1 VIMSIEGRAYPVDVN
16 FTKQPVANYVT
27 STVETV
33 LAIHRDEGT
42 GDVLAFLTG
51 QEEIEK
57 AVTEIRLVH
66 R

>member
-1 VIMSIEGRAYPVDVN
+1 MDV
-16 FTKQPVANYVT
+16 FYTRQPVANYVT

-33 LAIHRDEGT
+33 LSIHRDEGT

-57 AVTEIRLVH
+57 AVAEIRLIM